1 MQRQFFH
8 GKIHRA
14 RVTEANVDYRGSLTV
29 DALLLE
35 ASGILPYEK
44 VQVINISSGERFE
57 TYAIPGEPGSG
68 TIGLNGGAAR
78 LGRVGDPVIVIAYAS
93 VADDE
98 LASFRPRVVLVD
110 ADNRVEEILEGE
122 ELVRWQARQPAR

>member
-1 MQRQFFH
+1 MHRYFFY

-14 RVTEANVDYRGSLTV
+14 RVTEANLDYEGSLTV

-44 VQVINISSGERFE
+44 VQVIDITSGERFE

-68 TIGLNGGAAR
+68 AIGLNGGAAR
-78 LGRVGDPVIVIAYAS
+78 LGKVGDLVIIISYAL
-93 VADDE
+93 VAAEE
-98 LASFRPRVVLVD
+98 LAAFRPRIVLVD
-110 ADNRVEEILEGE
+110 NDNRVKEILAGE
-122 ELVRWQARQPAR
+122 ELVRWQARQAVR